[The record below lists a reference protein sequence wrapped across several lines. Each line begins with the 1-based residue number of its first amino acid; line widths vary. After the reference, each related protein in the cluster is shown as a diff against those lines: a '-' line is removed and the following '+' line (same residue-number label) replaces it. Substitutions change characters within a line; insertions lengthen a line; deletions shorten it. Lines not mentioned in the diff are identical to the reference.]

1 MTHEE
6 LLARLDERQQN
17 MDEKIDAILEQT
29 KKTNGRLL
37 MAEDSIGKLNLWK
50 AQIVGSLKTL
60 LIIGGILGA
69 IITWFIDSL

>member
-6 LLARLDERQQN
+6 LLARVDERQQN

-37 MAEDSIGKLNLWK
+37 MAEDSISKLNLWK
-50 AQIVGSLKTL
+50 AQVVGSLKTL
-60 LIIGGILGA
+60 LIVGGILGA

>member
-6 LLARLDERQQN
+6 LLARVDERQQN

-37 MAEDSIGKLNLWK
+37 AAEDGIDKLNLWR

-60 LIIGGILGA
+60 LIVGGILGA